1 MRLDSRRDYNEA
13 RCFCYTIAMNSGL
26 INQIVSALRAAMPA
40 NVGVE
45 VEKNM
50 RAALEALFARL
61 DLVTREELEVQR
73 AVLARARV
81 MLEKLEQQVA
91 ELERSHK
98 P

>member
-1 MRLDSRRDYNEA
+1 
-13 RCFCYTIAMNSGL
+13 MNPGL

-40 NVGVE
+40 NVGAE

-73 AVLARARV
+73 AVLARTRA

-91 ELERSHK
+91 ELERSRK